1 MQIFLSYARED
12 EAFVS
17 TLATNL
23 KTQGAHVWFDL
34 ADAAVTDH
42 AAWENAV
49 QDALAVSEVL
59 LVVLSP
65 AALAQRYIEIDWSS
79 FLNLGRPVVVAIAE
93 RCEVPDD
100 LRSRPRVD
108 FSNVSFAEA
117 FHRLQLLLIE
127 ESTRISSSKWYNTD
141 GNDQP

>member
-17 TLATNL
+17 ALASSL
-23 KTQGAHVWFDL
+23 KTQGAQVWFDL
-34 ADAAVTDH
+34 ADAAVTEQ
-42 AAWENAV
+42 AAWERAV

-65 AALAQRYIEIDWSS
+65 SALAHRYIQIDWSS
-79 FLNLGRPVVVAIAE
+79 FLNLGRPVVVALAQ
-93 RCEVPDD
+93 RCEVPEE

-108 FSNVSFAEA
+108 FSNISFAEG

-127 ESTRISSSKWYNTD
+127 EATRISSSKWYNTNED
-141 GNDQP
+141 ER

>member
-17 TLATNL
+17 ALASSL
-23 KTQGAHVWFDL
+23 KTQGAQVWFDL
-34 ADAAVTDH
+34 ADAAVTEQS
-42 AAWENAV
+42 AWEQAV

-65 AALAQRYIEIDWSS
+65 SALAQRYIQIDWSS
-79 FLNLGRPVVVAIAE
+79 FLNLGRPVVVALAQ
-93 RCEVPDD
+93 RCEVPEE
-100 LRSRPRVD
+100 LHSRPRVD
-108 FSNVSFAEA
+108 FSNISFAEG

-127 ESTRISSSKWYNTD
+127 EATRISSSKWYNTNED
-141 GNDQP
+141 ER